1 MMKKFLATAVI
12 ALAAVF
18 TCDARVYEW
27 TWRMPGEVYR
37 NLEFTIRA
45 GVDRATK
52 IFDEAYEAR
61 RHGRLTPQQQVT
73 RFRAAAAEWKKVQ
86 IQAEG
91 ESADTSLL
99 GYVAFMQAFARHLA
113 RDRNEAVR
121 LYLEMLDLYGD
132 EKWIAANATYWMG
145 RAKIDMGDTKAGDI
159 IIDELVDD
167 DACAKE
173 PVLALAL
180 YDRGCRLFALGKYD
194 EAIECWERVLA
205 NFKEI
210 VHNTWSGARW
220 RLQEAYAL
228 TQNFQEMER
237 IILVETGDDKKKR
250 AQAILDSIGWKIHH
264 LYHSHLCLGKWFIE
278 KYEKPKERKEQIEKF
293 NRAFL
298 AWATGASRIMEE
310 GGLVWE
316 SRTAIFRLQI
326 GILSRNE
333 ISKSAGDLAKSLMGE
348 KNTVRRSKYARDA
361 AITLAD
367 NRFYEAAHL
376 LVPAVDGAPSRA
388 WLKYEIDS
396 RAGEWKAAALDLEE
410 CLSQGPDADL
420 SVKAKYTLGWVYRDR
435 TKEYDK
441 AIKIYVELADPPRT
455 LWELQYAY
463 RGANKKKE
471 SYAALAELTSMF
483 PDYAAK
489 AVYQTARYREEDGEK
504 ETAIALYKRLLRQ
517 PEWKKTW
524 ESSQAHQQLE
534 RLGVATGGAVINEVH

>member
-1 MMKKFLATAVI
+1 MMKKLFASVVI
-12 ALAAVF
+12 ALAASF
-18 TCDARVYEW
+18 SCDARVYEW

-52 IFDEAYEAR
+52 IFDETYEASR
-61 RHGRLTPQQQVT
+61 RGSLSPQQQVT

-86 IQAEG
+86 IQAEA
-91 ESADTSLL
+91 ESSDASLL
-99 GYVAFMQAFARHLA
+99 GYVAFMQAFSRHLA

-145 RAKIDMGDTKAGDI
+145 RAKIDMGDIKAGDV
-159 IIDELVDD
+159 IIDELIDD
-167 DACAKE
+167 EACAKE
-173 PVLALAL
+173 PVMALAL
-180 YDRGCRLFALGKYD
+180 YDRACRLWAAGKMD
-194 EAIECWERVLA
+194 EAIEYWERVLGG
-205 NFKEI
+205 FKE
-210 VHNTWSGARW
+210 VVYNTWSSSRS
-220 RLQEAYAL
+220 RLREAYAI
-228 TQNFQEMER
+228 TQNFQQMER
-237 IILVETGDDKKKR
+237 VILIDCGEDSKKR
-250 AQAILDSIGWKIHH
+250 AQAILDTIGWKVTH
-264 LYHSHLCLGKWFIE
+264 LQHSHLFFGRWFIE
-278 KYEKPKERKEQIEKF
+278 KCENPKKRSEMIEKF

-298 AWATGASRIMEE
+298 AWAMSVRKIMED

-326 GILSRNE
+326 GLLSRKE
-333 ISKSAGDLAKSLMGE
+333 ISASAGELVKSLIAE
-348 KNTVRRSKYARDA
+348 KNTVRRSKHARDV

-367 NRFYEAAHL
+367 NRLYEAAHL

-396 RAGEWKAAALDLEE
+396 RAGDWKAAALDLEE

-420 SVKAKYTLGWVYRDR
+420 SVRVKYTLGWIYRDR
-435 TKEYDK
+435 TKEYEK
-441 AIKIYVELADPPRT
+441 AIKIYVELSDPPRT

-463 RGANKKKE
+463 RAANKKKE
-471 SYAALAELTSMF
+471 SYAALTELMSMF

-489 AVYQTARYREEDGEK
+489 AVYQMAQYREADGEK
-504 ETAIALYKRLLRQ
+504 EMAIALYKRLLRQ